1 MKTILEISSF
11 YTCAKNNDHTRYSSW
26 DMECDRHNFLSFWA
40 TFLHFWPTNNPRKS
54 KFWKNETRIWRY
66 HHFTLV
72 YQKSKSHVFFL
83 SFWSIF
89 CPFIPLLTPKIK
101 MWKKCKKAGD
111 ITHLHMCTKNED
123 HMING
128 SWNIRADG
136 LSFLPF
142 WAIFCPVTLLTTQ
155 KIQILK
161 KWKNS

>member
-11 YTCAKNNDHTRYSSW
+11 YTCAKNYDHTRYSSW

-40 TFLHFWPTNNPRKS
+40 TFLHFWPTNNPENQN
-54 KFWKNETRIWRY
+54 FE
-66 HHFTLV
+66 
-72 YQKSKSHVFFL
+72 
-83 SFWSIF
+83 
-89 CPFIPLLTPKIK
+89 K
-101 MWKKCKKAGD
+101 MKHASGD
-111 ITHLHMCTKNED
+111 IIILHLCTKNQNHMYFFCHFGLFFALSSHYWHRKLKCGKNVKKLEILPIYTCTKNED